1 MITFVAA
8 VAVALYPMPDE
19 GPTDRGI
26 RHGAALLGAG
36 LALLWGLP

>member
-8 VAVALYPMPDE
+8 VAVALLPLPGE
-19 GPTDRGI
+19 GPTEKGI